1 MGPSSQ
7 DTSGESCPELRGD
20 CGVKNQ
26 FVQFRNL
33 FTLIGKTLKTNYP
46 MDFELVG

>member
-33 FTLIGKTLKTNYP
+33 FTLIGNTKTNYP
-46 MDFELVG
+46 IDFELVG